1 MELLIIYYFQL
12 VWTVV
17 SMGGHISGGWGALI
31 LEILGVSC
39 KVGVDSLEPWN
50 PEQYTA
56 HSTSESAHLYFK
68 RRGFCNLI
76 RLLNGKVRFTYEPSG
91 PLGRRL
97 SRFLWREA
105 TRSIFFYSPLDGK
118 LVHRR
123 VTPSIEFAGA
133 HLYTWMERGTV
144 RIKCLAQENNTMFPT
159 RTTLDLETSALTT
172 RPPRLPDYCALVN
185 KLFLTALHL

>member
-1 MELLIIYYFQL
+1 M

-17 SMGGHISGGWGALI
+17 SMGGHISGGWGALV
-31 LEILGVSC
+31 LEILSVSC
-39 KVGVDSLEPWN
+39 KVGADSLEPWN

-76 RLLNGKVRFTYEPSG
+76 RLLNSKFNSTYEPSG

-105 TRSIFFYSPLDGK
+105 TRSIFFYSPLDGM

-123 VTPSIEFAGA
+123 VTPSIKFAGA
-133 HLYTWMERGTV
+133 HLYTWVERDTA
-144 RIKCLAQENNTMFPT
+144 RIKCLAQENNTVFPT
-159 RTTLDLETSALTT
+159 RTRNSPSGDERTNHEATAPSRLLCRCKYCSASLIQSGTSLIF
-172 RPPRLPDYCALVN
+172 C
-185 KLFLTALHL
+185 K